1 MGLLDNFGS
10 QVGTYLGD
18 KENLLNL
25 ASGFASMSGN
35 PNTASIMA
43 GIQGQRES
51 LIKRRDAKAA
61 QDLANTQTEGQR
73 NATSEFLIGKGG
85 EFAKIGQA
93 LKLQQITAKQ
103 AIEMAKEVTGRKPV
117 DQFNILRPSEVAAL
131 NLDPNKTW
139 QQNSNGNRVYE
150 LSSQESVNEFNMM
163 SEADR
168 IAAGLPEGSYQT
180 DSFGKTY
187 SIGKDG
193 TKVIVNTGEAAG
205 PDNEKLFETL
215 ATAEGKVWGTYVSQA
230 GKAASTMSDINMLG
244 QLLKLAPTGPVTG
257 FFAERFKGF
266 SSTADAIQGI
276 IARLAPSMRVEG
288 SGSTSDIEV
297 QKMMDS
303 LGSLRSSP
311 EANDLIHTAFKA
323 KLTLD
328 VQRGKIVNKMQNKE
342 ITVIEGRKA
351 LQKLNSQSILS
362 EPLAALL
369 YGTNSSASNTPTVSG
384 GGTGNIAAGNAAL
397 QAKLAQQQSQLA
409 ALKAKLNL
417 PSQQLSTQ
425 QLGPQ

>member
-1 MGLLDNFGS
+1 MGLLDNIGNKLTS
-10 QVGTYLGD
+10 MSDNDKRGLALG
-18 KENLLNL
+18 L
-25 ASGFASMSGN
+25 ASGFAGMSGN
-35 PNTASIMA
+35 PNAPSIMA
-43 GIQGQRES
+43 GIQGQQAALAADREKES
-51 LIKRRDAKAA
+51 IN
-61 QDLANTQTEGQR
+61 QQTIDQR
-73 NATSEFLIGKGG
+73 NRTATMLINMGG
-85 EFAKIGQA
+85 DFAEIGTA
-93 LKLQQITAKQ
+93 LLRNQIDTDQ
-103 AIEMAKEVTGRKPV
+103 AISMHDTIVSKT
-117 DQFNILRPSEVAAL
+117 
-131 NLDPNKTW
+131 PNKT
-139 QQNSNGNRVYE
+139 
-150 LSSQESVNEFNMM
+150 FTMM

-168 IAAGLPEGSYQT
+168 VSLGLPEGSYQT
-180 DSFGKTY
+180 DSDGRNY

-193 TKVIVNTGEAAG
+193 TKLVVNTGDAPV

-215 ATAEGKVWGTYVSQA
+215 ATEEGKVWGTYVSQA
-230 GKAASTMSDINMLG
+230 GKAASTISDINMIG

-328 VQRGKIVNKMQNKE
+328 VQRGNIVNKMQNKE
-342 ITVIEGRKA
+342 MTIIEGRKA
-351 LQKLNSQSILS
+351 LQKLSTQSILS
-362 EPLAALL
+362 KPLAALL
-369 YGTNSSASNTPTVSG
+369 YGTNSSASNTPTAS

-397 QAKLAQQQSQLA
+397 QVQLQQQQSQLA

-417 PSQQLSTQ
+417 PSQQLSTL